1 MHFKYGCRD
10 GFPIMLGYITVS
22 FTFGVSCVAKGF
34 AWWMPLLCSLTNFT
48 GTGQFAGMDLIASA
62 GSVIELI
69 ATMLVI
75 NARYA
80 LMGVSLSQKLDGKT
94 TIWQRLLIAFGLTDE
109 NYAVA
114 MRKPRD
120 VTFEYFMGVSTVSF
134 SGWVL
139 GTLLG
144 ALAGHILPQSLL
156 SAFGIA
162 LYGMFIAIVIPP
174 CRISKAVATVVLS
187 AIVMSCIFYYVPV
200 LNSLSSGWS
209 IIICGIASSL
219 IGAVFFPIKPEST
232 EKSEK
237 QKLSDGVIL
246 GTVSQDPQPSA
257 PTTEIP
263 EKQDTCQKNAD
274 SGQNAVSPDD
284 KGGDIS

>member
-80 LMGVSLSQKLDGKT
+80 LMGISLSQKLDGKT

-174 CRISKAVATVVLS
+174 CRTSKAVATVVLS
-187 AIVMSCIFYYVPV
+187 AIAMSCIFYYVPV
-200 LNSLSSGWS
+200 LNSLTSGWS

-219 IGAVFFPIKPEST
+219 IGAVFFPIKPENS

-237 QKLSDGVIL
+237 QKLSDGVIF
-246 GTVSQDPQPSA
+246 GAVSQDPQPSA
-257 PTTEIP
+257 HTTEIP
-263 EKQDTCQKNAD
+263 EKHDTCQKNVD

>member
-10 GFPIMLGYITVS
+10 GSPIMLGYITVS

-80 LMGVSLSQKLDGKT
+80 LMGISLSQKLDGKT

-174 CRISKAVATVVLS
+174 CRTSKAVATVVLS
-187 AIVMSCIFYYVPV
+187 AIAMSCIFYYVPV

-219 IGAVFFPIKPEST
+219 IGAVFFPIKPENS

-237 QKLSDGVIL
+237 QKLSDGVIF
-246 GTVSQDPQPSA
+246 GAVSQGPQPSA
-257 PTTEIP
+257 PTTETP
-263 EKQDTCQKNAD
+263 EKHDTYQKNAD

>member
-34 AWWMPLLCSLTNFT
+34 AWWMPLVCSLTNFT

-80 LMGVSLSQKLDGKT
+80 LMGISLSQKLDGKT

-237 QKLSDGVIL
+237 QKLSDGVIF
-246 GTVSQDPQPSA
+246 GAVSQGPQPSA
-257 PTTEIP
+257 PTTETP
-263 EKQDTCQKNAD
+263 EKHDTCQKNAD

-284 KGGDIS
+284 KGGDTS

>member
-34 AWWMPLLCSLTNFT
+34 AWWMPLVCSLTNFT

-80 LMGVSLSQKLDGKT
+80 LMGISLSQKLDGKT

-232 EKSEK
+232 EKSDA
-237 QKLSDGVIL
+237 QKLTDGVIF
-246 GTVSQDPQPSA
+246 GAVSQGPQPSA
-257 PTTEIP
+257 PTTETP
-263 EKQDTCQKNAD
+263 EKHDTCQKNAD

-284 KGGDIS
+284 KGGDTS